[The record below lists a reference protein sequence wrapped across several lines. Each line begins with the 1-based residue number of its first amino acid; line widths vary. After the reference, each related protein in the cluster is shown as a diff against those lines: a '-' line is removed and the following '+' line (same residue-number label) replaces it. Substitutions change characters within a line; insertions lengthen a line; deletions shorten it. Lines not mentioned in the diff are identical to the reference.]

1 MARTGY
7 PFDPGAT
14 PEYGAAMSD
23 APDRAVRL
31 AVMRGFVDEGRP
43 PSPDEIAGRLGV
55 PQIEVEASLRR
66 LADAHVLVLAPGTPY
81 VWMANPFSAIP
92 TPFRVEA
99 GERRWW
105 GNCIWDGLGILA
117 AVGVDGRVSTAC
129 PDCGERLDVE
139 TSGAQA
145 RGEGVVHY
153 SVPAAHWWDDIGST

>member
-7 PFDPGAT
+7 PFDPAVAPG
-14 PEYGAAMSD
+14 YGAAMSEAFD
-23 APDRAVRL
+23 GDVRL
-31 AVMRGFVDEGRP
+31 SVMRGFVDDGRP
-43 PSPDEIAGRLGV
+43 PSPDEIAGSLGV
-55 PQIEVEASLRR
+55 PQIEVEGALRR

-105 GNCIWDGLGILA
+105 GNCIWDALGILA
-117 AVGVDGRVSTAC
+117 AVSVDGRVSTSC
-129 PDCGERLDVE
+129 PDCGEALEVATAGSE
-139 TSGAQA
+139 A

-153 SVPAAHWWDDIGST
+153 AVPAARWWVDIGST